1 MKKIIFILILFLSC
15 YIIYNLT
22 VDSKFNYV
30 TLGDSLSNG
39 VNIYGIKQYGYSDY
53 VKDYLYKEDK
63 LKSYCD
69 VFTDQNYRITDL
81 IKMIEYNEI
90 IKLNGKKVSINQ
102 LLKKANIITLSI
114 GMNELY
120 YKLNI
125 NDENIYNYMNELLVD
140 INKLLLLIDKFDC
153 EKVFVLGYY
162 NVGVEQEYIN
172 YINVKLNDVVDNYGY
187 EYIDLSN
194 IFDNNPIYFDKNGSF
209 VPNNDGYLKISKI
222 IIEKLENT

>member
-187 EYIDLSN
+187 EYIDLAN